1 MKSTKNIIRFLSF
14 IIYATSIFFF
24 PNIIIVLIFF
34 IINNLIMLI
43 NKINI
48 KHVIIKCIQIL
59 PFIIFTFFVNW
70 ILDTFYNA
78 VWIDLKLFLVSQIT
92 IIYSECSSIGRNSRY
107 G

>member
-1 MKSTKNIIRFLSF
+1 MKDIIRFLLF

-24 PNIIIVLIFF
+24 PNSVLVLFF
-34 IINNLIMLI
+34 IVINNLIMLI

-78 VWIDLKLFLVSQIT
+78 VWIGLKLFLVSQIT